1 MIRNCDDHI
10 LSRRAFLRK
19 TSSFAVASSLA
30 TNSLGLM
37 GLLNTSEALASA
49 DDYKALVFIFLN
61 GGNDSFNMVVPRGA
75 GQLRANYALNRG
87 VVALSEGSL
96 NGLNLQSAAN
106 IYGDI
111 DSSDFGFHGN
121 CSNMADMFNSQEM
134 AVLCNI
140 GNLTAPIT
148 RDQYLGNT
156 GESIILPPRLFSHSD
171 QQRQFQSEPTGTFNY
186 GWGGRLAELLESYNN
201 NCLLYTSPSP
211 RD

>member
-1 MIRNCDDHI
+1 MIHNCDDHI

-87 VVALSEGSL
+87 VVALSESSL
-96 NGLNLQSAAN
+96 NGLNLQSLSL
-106 IYGDI
+106 IHI
-111 DSSDFGFHGN
+111 
-121 CSNMADMFNSQEM
+121 
-134 AVLCNI
+134 
-140 GNLTAPIT
+140 
-148 RDQYLGNT
+148 
-156 GESIILPPRLFSHSD
+156 
-171 QQRQFQSEPTGTFNY
+171 
-186 GWGGRLAELLESYNN
+186 
-201 NCLLYTSPSP
+201 
-211 RD
+211 

>member
-30 TNSLGLM
+30 ANSLGLM
-37 GLLNTSEALASA
+37 GLLNTSQALASA
-49 DDYKALVFIFLN
+49 YDYKALVFIFLN

-75 GQLRANYALNRG
+75 GLLRANYAANRG

-140 GNLTAPIT
+140 GNLAAPIT

-156 GESIILPPRLFSHSD
+156 GESIALPPTTIFSL
-171 QQRQFQSEPTGTFNY
+171 RPTETI
-186 GWGGRLAELLESYNN
+186 SK
-201 NCLLYTSPSP
+201 
-211 RD
+211 